1 MDLLTFLRLGRRLR
15 RLVTVLVFARLRLAT
30 DIIIIICI
38 YMLKLIT
45 IRTGYIFFLL
55 VIRLK
60 RPHAVVTN
68 KPKPLFLLE
77 FSEKCF
83 DF

>member
-15 RLVTVLVFARLRLAT
+15 LVTVLVFVARLRLAT

-45 IRTGYIFFLL
+45 IWASYFFFLL

-60 RPHAVVTN
+60 RPVTR
-68 KPKPLFLLE
+68 
-77 FSEKCF
+77 
-83 DF
+83 